1 MKKKLAILMACVMSF
16 GMLGGCSGN
25 STDTASKSDSSGDV
39 IKIGVFM
46 PLTGANAAGGELEIE
61 GIKLANELYPEVL
74 GKKVELVIVDN
85 KSDKQEAANA
95 VTRLIEKD
103 KVPAIIG
110 TYGSSLA
117 MAAGNVVKEAKIP
130 TIGTSCTNPQVTLN
144 NPYYFRVAFIDPFQ
158 GKVMAHYAYENLG
171 ARKVALVQEISND
184 YSVGLVKFFTEE
196 FKALTGDE
204 NCIVETGNYQTGD
217 TDFSAILTSIKGKN
231 PDAIFAPG
239 NYTESA
245 MLIKQARDL
254 GMDVPFMGCDTWEV
268 NEFIEIGASAVE
280 GAVLSTFFSEE
291 YAITKEGEK
300 FLEEYAKRYPDKPAA
315 ALTALGY
322 DAYILMIDAI
332 ERAGSTDSDAIRDAI
347 AVTENFE
354 GAAGNVTLDE
364 NGDAV
369 KDAIIKVVKDGE
381 FRYLDF
387 ISFAK

>member
-1 MKKKLAILMACVMSF
+1 MKKKLALFMACAMSL
-16 GMLGGCSGN
+16 GVLGGCSGT
-25 STDTASKSDSSGDV
+25 SAKAGSSSSGDV

-46 PLTGANAAGGELEIE
+46 PLTGANAAGGELEME

-158 GKVMAHYAYENLG
+158 GKVMAHYAYEKLG
-171 ARKVALVQEISND
+171 ARKLALVQEISND
-184 YSVGLVKFFTEE
+184 YSVGLIKFFTEE
-196 FKALTGDE
+196 FKALTGDD
-204 NCIVETGNYQTGD
+204 NCILETGNYQTGD

-268 NEFIEIGASAVE
+268 NEFIEIGGSAVE

-300 FLEEYAKRYPDKPAA
+300 FLAEYAKKYPNKPAA

-332 ERAGSTDSDAIRDAI
+332 KRAGSTDSEAIRNAI

-364 NGDAV
+364 NGDPV
-369 KDAIIKVVKDGE
+369 KDAIIKVVKDGQ

>member
-1 MKKKLAILMACVMSF
+1 MKKKLALLMACAMF
-16 GMLGGCSGN
+16 LGILGGCSGE
-25 STDTASKSDSSGDV
+25 ASKSDSGSSGDV

-158 GKVMAHYAYENLG
+158 GKVMAHYAYEKLG

-184 YSVGLVKFFTEE
+184 YSVGLIKFFTEE
-196 FKALTGDE
+196 FKNLTGDE

-254 GMDVPFMGCDTWEV
+254 GVDVPFMGCDTWEV

-300 FLEEYAKRYPDKPAA
+300 FLAEYAKRYPDKPAA

-332 ERAGSTDSDAIRDAI
+332 ERAGSTDSEAIRDAV

-387 ISFAK
+387 ISFSN